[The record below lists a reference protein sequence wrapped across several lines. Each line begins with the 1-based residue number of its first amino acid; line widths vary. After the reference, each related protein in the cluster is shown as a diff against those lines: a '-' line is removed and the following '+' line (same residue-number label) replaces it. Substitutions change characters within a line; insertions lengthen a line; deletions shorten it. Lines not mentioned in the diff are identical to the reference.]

1 MAREAF
7 LLYARF
13 QEPIM
18 QLSNESKGM
27 LLTALFEYHKT
38 GAVLEL
44 PPDARMAFMFIKNQM
59 DLDNNKYTATCEKRA
74 AAGRKGAETT
84 NNGRQKK
91 QMTANDDKCRQMS
104 ANDSKCP
111 PDNEKENEKEN
122 ENDVV
127 VETTCANTTPTTPTA
142 KNIAIYRTKL
152 AKKFYI
158 KGEDDAFCRAVLHQ
172 ARAFDTKKIQE
183 MANGVPRSYSIDGK
197 DIWEWSE
204 RVDIAVGYRV
214 WIERIVKAWDDGKYS
229 QRTG

>member
-1 MAREAF
+1 
-7 LLYARF
+7 
-13 QEPIM
+13 
-18 QLSNESKGM
+18 
-27 LLTALFEYHKT
+27 
-38 GAVLEL
+38 
-44 PPDARMAFMFIKNQM
+44 
-59 DLDNNKYTATCEKRA
+59 
-74 AAGRKGAETT
+74 
-84 NNGRQKK
+84 
-91 QMTANDDKCRQMS
+91 MS

-158 KGEDDAFCRAVLHQ
+158 KGEDDAYCRAVLHQ

>member
-7 LLYARF
+7 LLYGRF

-27 LLTALFEYHKT
+27 LLTALFEYHKS
-38 GAVLEL
+38 GQVLEL

-59 DLDNNKYTATCEKRA
+59 DLDNDKYAATCEKRA
-74 AAGRKGAETT
+74 EAGRKGAEKSK
-84 NNGRQKK
+84 QK
-91 QMTANDDKCRQMS
+91 QMTAND
-104 ANDSKCP
+104 SKCQQKT

-127 VETTCANTTPTTPTA
+127 VETTCANATPTTPTA
-142 KNIAIYRTKL
+142 KNIAIYRIKL

>member
-7 LLYARF
+7 LLYGRF

-27 LLTALFEYHKT
+27 LLTALFEYHKS
-38 GAVLEL
+38 GQVLEL

-59 DLDNNKYTATCEKRA
+59 DLDNDKYAATCEKRA
-74 AAGRKGAETT
+74 EAGRKGAEKSK
-84 NNGRQKK
+84 QK
-91 QMTANDDKCRQMS
+91 QMI
-104 ANDSKCP
+104 ANDSKCQQKT

-127 VETTCANTTPTTPTA
+127 ETTRANTTPTTPTA
-142 KNIAIYRTKL
+142 KNIAIYRATL
-152 AKKFYI
+152 MKKFYI

-172 ARAFDTKKIQE
+172 ARTFDMKKIQE
-183 MANGVPRSYSIDGK
+183 MANGVPRSYTIDGK
-197 DIWEWSE
+197 DVWEWSE

-214 WIERIVKAWDDGKYS
+214 WIERIVKAWDEGKYAPK
-229 QRTG
+229 T

>member
-7 LLYARF
+7 LLYGRF

-27 LLTALFEYHKT
+27 LLTALFEYHKS
-38 GAVLEL
+38 GQVLEL

-59 DLDNNKYTATCEKRA
+59 DLDNDKYAATCEKRA
-74 AAGRKGAETT
+74 EAGRKGAEKSK
-84 NNGRQKK
+84 QK
-91 QMTANDDKCRQMS
+91 QMTAND
-104 ANDSKCP
+104 SKCQQKT

-127 VETTCANTTPTTPTA
+127 VETTCANTTPTA

-158 KGEDDAFCRAVLHQ
+158 KGEDDAYCRAVLHQ

-214 WIERIVKAWDDGKYS
+214 WIERIVKAWDEGKYAPK
-229 QRTG
+229 T

>member
-7 LLYARF
+7 LLYGRF

-27 LLTALFEYHKT
+27 LLTALFEYHKS
-38 GAVLEL
+38 GQVLEL

-59 DLDNNKYTATCEKRA
+59 DLDNDKYAATCEKRA
-74 AAGRKGAETT
+74 EAGRKGAEKSK
-84 NNGRQKK
+84 QK
-91 QMTANDDKCRQMS
+91 QMTAND
-104 ANDSKCP
+104 SKCQQKT

-127 VETTCANTTPTTPTA
+127 VETTCANTTPTA

-158 KGEDDAFCRAVLHQ
+158 KGEDDAYCRAVLHQ

>member
-7 LLYARF
+7 LLYGRF

-27 LLTALFEYHKT
+27 LLTALFEYHKS
-38 GAVLEL
+38 GQVLEL

-59 DLDNNKYTATCEKRA
+59 DLDNDKYAATCEKRA
-74 AAGRKGAETT
+74 EAGRKGAEKSK
-84 NNGRQKK
+84 QK
-91 QMTANDDKCRQMS
+91 QMTAND
-104 ANDSKCP
+104 SKCQQKT

-127 VETTCANTTPTTPTA
+127 ETTRANTTPTTPTA
-142 KNIAIYRTKL
+142 KNIAIYRATL
-152 AKKFYI
+152 MKKFYI

-172 ARAFDTKKIQE
+172 ARTFDMKKIQE
-183 MANGVPRSYSIDGK
+183 MANGVPRRYTIDGK
-197 DIWEWSE
+197 DVWEWSE

-214 WIERIVKAWDDGKYS
+214 WIERIVKAWDEGKYAPK
-229 QRTG
+229 T